1 MVRYGILL
9 IGHGSRL
16 EYNKQL
22 TEETAEMMRGRCPK
36 TIIKTCFLEY
46 DTPNVNEGLDE
57 MRQESIDV
65 LIVLP
70 FLLSGGVHALQNIPR
85 LIGLECGKKTGTF
98 TLNNGK
104 EIPLVYAKPL
114 GADPLLADLLLKNA
128 DAAVRSVNM

>member
-1 MVRYGILL
+1 MVRCGILL

-22 TEETAEMMRGRCPK
+22 TEDVAEMMRNRCPK
-36 TIIKTCFLEY
+36 TIIETCFLEY

-57 MRQESIDV
+57 MRQESIGV

-70 FLLSGGVHALQNIPR
+70 FLLSGGVHVLQNIPR

-104 EIPLVYAKPL
+104 EIPLVYANPL
-114 GADPLLADLLLKNA
+114 GADSLLADLLLKNA
-128 DAAVRSVNM
+128 VEAIHTLLQ

>member
-22 TEETAEMMRGRCPK
+22 TEETAEMMRDRCPDVL
-36 TIIKTCFLEY
+36 IKTCFLEY
-46 DTPNVNEGLDE
+46 DSPNVSEGLDE

-70 FLLSGGVHALQNIPR
+70 FLLSGGVHVLQNIPR
-85 LIGLECGKKTGTF
+85 VIGLECGKKTGTF

-104 EIPLVYAKPL
+104 EIPFVYANPL
-114 GADPLLADLLLKNA
+114 GADSLLAELLLKNA
-128 DAAVRSVNM
+128 EDAVHTLLQ

>member
-9 IGHGSRL
+9 IGHGRRL
-16 EYNKQL
+16 KYNKQL
-22 TEETAEMMRGRCPK
+22 TEDVAEMMRNRCSK

-46 DTPNVNEGLDE
+46 DFPSVNEGLDE

-65 LIVLP
+65 LIVPP
-70 FLLSGGVHALQNIPR
+70 FLLSGGVHVLQNIPW
-85 LIGLECGKKTGTF
+85 LIGLECGKKTGRF

-104 EIPLVYAKPL
+104 EIPLVYANPV

-128 DAAVRSVNM
+128 DAAVQSINM

>member
-1 MVRYGILL
+1 MTRHGILL

-22 TEETAEMMRGRCPK
+22 TEDIAEIMRNRCPK

-57 MRQESIDV
+57 MRQDSIDV

-70 FLLSGGVHALQNIPR
+70 FLLSGGVHVLQNIPR

-98 TLNNGK
+98 TLNNGT
-104 EIPLVYAKPL
+104 EIPLVYANPL
-114 GADPLLADLLLKNA
+114 GADSLLAELLLKNA
-128 DAAVRSVNM
+128 VEAIHTLLQ

>member
-22 TEETAEMMRGRCPK
+22 TEDVAEMMRDRCPK
-36 TIIKTCFLEY
+36 TIIKTSFLES
-46 DTPNVNEGLDE
+46 DSPSVNEGLDE

-70 FLLSGGVHALQNIPR
+70 FLLPGGVHVLQNIPR
-85 LIGLECGKKTGTF
+85 LIGLECEKKTGTF

-114 GADPLLADLLLKNA
+114 GADPLLAELLLKNA
-128 DAAVRSVNM
+128 GEAIHTLLQ

>member
-22 TEETAEMMRGRCPK
+22 TE
-36 TIIKTCFLEY
+36 
-46 DTPNVNEGLDE
+46 DVNEGLDE

-70 FLLSGGVHALQNIPR
+70 FLLSGGVHVLQNIPR

-114 GADPLLADLLLKNA
+114 GADPLLAELLMKNA
-128 DAAVRSVNM
+128 DDAVQSINM